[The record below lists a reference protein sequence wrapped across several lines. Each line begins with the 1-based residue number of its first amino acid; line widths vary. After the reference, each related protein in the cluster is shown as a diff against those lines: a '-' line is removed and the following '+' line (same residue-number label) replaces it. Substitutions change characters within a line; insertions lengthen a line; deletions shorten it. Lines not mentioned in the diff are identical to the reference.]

1 MRKHPLLAFAT
12 AVSTIPLS
20 LFGTAGTVAAITTHT
35 SSITQAPSVTASSTA
50 GARHSRRHR
59 RKVHAATAASNR
71 ARHAVLAHVTAHLS
85 AQSLLKR
92 GAKVRI
98 FVPLGG
104 AWAQLR
110 NCESGGNYTENS
122 GNGYYGAYQ
131 FSLSTWES
139 LGLGG
144 LPSQAAPA
152 AQDAAAIRLQVRA
165 GWRSWPMCSWI
176 LNLS

>member
-35 SSITQAPSVTASSTA
+35 SSTTQATPATTSAAV
-50 GARHSRRHR
+50 GARHARRHR
-59 RKVHAATAASNR
+59 RKAHAATAASR
-71 ARHAVLAHVTAHLS
+71 RVRHVITAHVT

-92 GAKVRI
+92 GARVRI

-131 FSLSTWES
+131 FSLSTWNS

-144 LPSQAAPA
+144 VPSQAAPA
-152 AQDAAAIRLQVRA
+152 AQDAAAVRLQVRA
-165 GWRSWPMCSWI
+165 GWRSWPMCSWT